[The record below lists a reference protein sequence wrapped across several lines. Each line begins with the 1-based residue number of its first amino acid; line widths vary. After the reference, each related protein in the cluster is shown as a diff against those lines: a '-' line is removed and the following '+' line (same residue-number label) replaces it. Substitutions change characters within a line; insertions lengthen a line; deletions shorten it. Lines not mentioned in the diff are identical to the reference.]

1 MRRLTLLGLM
11 VFAGAGAGCSSTTNP
26 PGYGLGGSGGAPDGA
41 AGTGGGGTGGGATD
55 AAVDAAVDAPIAEL
69 APPAPTGLVAL
80 NSDFSTTSLSILS
93 TTGALVQ
100 ADCVDSAT
108 GSGGGPTK
116 TISGDAALPSQP
128 QRGGNVVIVDH
139 SNVALTF
146 VNPSSCTITRQIAVP
161 GVKTNP
167 HDVVILAAAKA
178 YVTRYDQNLAA
189 TDATLA
195 GNDIAI
201 INPTTGAQTG
211 RIVLDAYAST
221 VAGATILA
229 RPDRALIAGGQVV
242 VSLNEASADFATFG
256 EGRVVVIDP
265 STDQVVSSVA
275 LTGLSNCEGL
285 SYVESSKTLL
295 VPCGG
300 SYGGP
305 ISQSGIAVVD
315 LGASPPTLTRAIP
328 ATAFDGRPLGPFW
341 VLALAPA
348 AGGTR
353 AFAVTNDPNDVDP
366 DALFAFDY
374 VAGTATSFATSDP
387 YKLGQAAGAS
397 GLLLVPF
404 STAATPQ
411 IKLYDV
417 SATPQATTSFTSDPV
432 TNLPPQVVAWY

>member
-1 MRRLTLLGLM
+1 MRRLTLIGLM

-26 PGYGLGGSGGAPDGA
+26 PGYGQGGSGGAAGA
-41 AGTGGGGTGGGATD
+41 GGGGGAGGGND

-69 APPAPTGLVAL
+69 APPAPTGLVAV

-93 TTGALVQ
+93 AAGALVH

-108 GSGGGPTK
+108 GSGGGSTK
-116 TISGDAALPSQP
+116 TISGDVGLPSQP
-128 QRGGNVVIVDH
+128 QRGGNIVIVDH
-139 SNVALTF
+139 TNVALTF
-146 VNPSSCTITRQIAVP
+146 VNPSSCVISRQIAVP

-167 HDVVILAAAKA
+167 HDVVILAADRA

-221 VAGATILA
+221 VSGATILA
-229 RPDRALIAGGQVV
+229 RPDRALIAGGKVV
-242 VSLNEASADFATFG
+242 VSLNEIDAGFATYG
-256 EGRVVVIDP
+256 EGKIVVIDAA
-265 STDQVVSSVA
+265 TDQVVSSVA
-275 LTGLSNCEGL
+275 LSGLYNCEGL
-285 SYVESSKTLL
+285 SYVEATRTLL
-295 VPCGG
+295 VSCGG
-300 SYGGP
+300 SLGGP

-341 VLALAPA
+341 VLALAPTG
-348 AGGTR
+348 GGTR
-353 AFAVTNDPNDVDP
+353 AFAVTNDPNFTDP

-374 VAGTATSFATSDP
+374 VAGTATQFASADS
-387 YKLGQAAGAS
+387 YNLGQPAGAP
-397 GLLLVPF
+397 GLLLVPI
-404 STAATPQ
+404 STPATPQ

-417 SATPQATTSFTSDPV
+417 SGAPQATTSFTSDPV
-432 TNLPPQVVAWY
+432 TNLPPQTVAWY

>member
-1 MRRLTLLGLM
+1 MRRLTLIGLM

-26 PGYGLGGSGGAPDGA
+26 PGYGLGGSGGA
-41 AGTGGGGTGGGATD
+41 AGTGGGGGGGAGGGN
-55 AAVDAAVDAPIAEL
+55 DAAVDAPIAEL

-93 TTGALVQ
+93 TAGALVH

-108 GSGGGPTK
+108 GSGGGLTK
-116 TISGDAALPSQP
+116 TISGNTALPSQP
-128 QRGGNVVIVDH
+128 QRGGNIVIVDDG
-139 SNVALTF
+139 NTALTF
-146 VNPSSCTITRQIAVP
+146 VNPSACIVSRQIAVP

-167 HDVVILAAAKA
+167 HDVVILADDKA

-189 TDATLA
+189 TDETLA

-211 RIVLDAYAST
+211 RIVLDTYAST
-221 VAGATILA
+221 ATGATILA
-229 RPDRALIAGGQVV
+229 RPDRAIIAGGKVV
-242 VSLNEASADFATFG
+242 VSLNEASVDFKSFG
-256 EGRVVVIDP
+256 EGKVVVIDP
-265 STDQVVSSVA
+265 ATDQVVSSVA

-285 SYVESSKTLL
+285 SYVEASKTLL

-300 SYGGP
+300 GP
-305 ISQSGIAVVD
+305 ISQSGVAVVD
-315 LGASPPTLTRAIP
+315 LGTSPPTLTRAIP

-341 VLALAPA
+341 VLALAPT

-353 AFAVTNDPNDVDP
+353 AFAVTHDPNYTDP

-374 VAGTATSFATSDP
+374 VAGTATQFASANS
-387 YKLGQAAGAS
+387 YNLGQPAGAP
-397 GLLLVPF
+397 GLLLVPI
-404 STAATPQ
+404 STPATAQ

-417 SATPQATTSFTSDPV
+417 GGAPQATTSFTSDPV